1 MAETR
6 ASARTQPCSS
16 ALPAERSCPAG
27 PLPCQA
33 LSCPGRGCPQVALR
47 ASGWRRCGGCWGGR
61 SASLPS
67 RVPARPRVPPP
78 ARARPALR
86 VGPREGLFCSPLLS
100 SSRLLCVRFLFPYRM
115 LALPSWSV
123 GGTPADVFGRFFFF
137 FFHFWSSQARHQS
150 RAAVETGAI
159 AAAVLDP

>member
-16 ALPAERSCPAG
+16 AFPLSGPAPRGRCPARPCPAPGGAVPRLLSG
-27 PLPCQA
+27 PQD
-33 LSCPGRGCPQVALR
+33 GG
-47 ASGWRRCGGCWGGR
+47 GGGCWGGR

-67 RVPARPRVPPP
+67 RVPGRPRVPPP
-78 ARARPALR
+78 APARPALR